1 MKNSARDPVRTSAQ
15 RRPGAPALI
24 AGDTVVSWA
33 ELDERVD
40 VAARRLAVG
49 TAPGDRVALV
59 LGNTVDF
66 AVAYFAVLRAGLVA
80 VPLNPGYTAD
90 ELTFALTDSGAARVI
105 ADDAVLGRLRLSQG
119 VAVPPSLLAS
129 PPAVGE
135 PSARSRAAAG
145 RSDGV
150 ASRTPAEDDLAV
162 LLYTSGTSGRPKGA
176 MLTHR
181 ALAANHDQLAR
192 IEPPVLGADD
202 VVLLAIPFFHAYGL
216 NTGLGAIAHHGACGV
231 LVDRF
236 EPAETLALIAKH
248 RVTAVIGVPSMYAAW
263 SRMPSAG
270 EDLATVRT
278 AVCGAA
284 PLDPADAARF
294 TAVTGK
300 TIMIGYGLTEAAPVL
315 TTTAVSDREKVG
327 SIGRPL
333 PGVSLL
339 LRTADGVV
347 LWRDGEAA
355 VDASDDLDLDLEVS
369 AGTDPGEIVVRGA
382 NLFSGYW
389 PDGHD
394 GPDADGW
401 WGTGDIAHADADGD
415 LVLVDRIGELILV
428 NGFNVYPAEIERV
441 LDAHPGVAEA
451 AVIAI
456 PDATTGQAPY
466 AYVVPALDPP
476 PTPAELQVFCAGQLA
491 RFKLPA
497 GIELVPELPHSA
509 IGKVRKGALR

>member
-1 MKNSARDPVRTSAQ
+1 VKNSARDPVRTSAQ
-15 RRPGAPALI
+15 RRADAPALI

-40 VAARRLAVG
+40 IAARRLAVG

-80 VPLNPGYTAD
+80 VPLNPSYTAD
-90 ELTFALTDSGAARVI
+90 ELTFALTDSRAARVV
-105 ADDAVLGRLRLSQG
+105 ADDAVLGLLRLSEG
-119 VAVPPSLLAS
+119 VAVPPALLAS
-129 PPAVGE
+129 LPAEGV
-135 PSARSRAAAG
+135 PSEA
-145 RSDGV
+145 

-181 ALAANHDQLAR
+181 ALAANHDQLER

-236 EPAETLALIAKH
+236 DPAATLTLIANH
-248 RVTAVIGVPSMYAAW
+248 HVTALIGVPSMYAAW
-263 SRMPSAG
+263 SRVPSVG
-270 EDLATVRT
+270 KDLATVGT

-284 PLDPADAARF
+284 PLAPADAARF
-294 TAVTGK
+294 KAATGK
-300 TIMIGYGLTEAAPVL
+300 TIMIGYGLTETAPVL
-315 TTTAVSDREKVG
+315 TTTAVSDRAKVG

-339 LRTADGVV
+339 LRTADGAV

-355 VDASDDLDLDLEVS
+355 VDAPDDLELDLEVS

-401 WGTGDIAHADADGD
+401 WGTGDIAYADADGD

-441 LDAHPGVAEA
+441 LGAHPGVVEA

-456 PDATTGQAPY
+456 PDAMTGQAPY